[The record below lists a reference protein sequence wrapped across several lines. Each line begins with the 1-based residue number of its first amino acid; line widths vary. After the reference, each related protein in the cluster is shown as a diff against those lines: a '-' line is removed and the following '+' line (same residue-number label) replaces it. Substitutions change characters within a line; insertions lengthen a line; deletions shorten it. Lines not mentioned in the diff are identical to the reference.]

1 MANVEQFVR
10 TLRNRLRSGAT
21 LRRLAQKATTYADA
35 QTFAKKAGEEL
46 FATLNRMGDISQI
59 PQDEL
64 SEILTAMLR
73 ETHSEVSRVC
83 RRVQANI
90 NEIAGLD
97 GLGVLEPEFS
107 QERAGGIATAITD
120 SAQDV
125 APEYIRNLIVNNSVS
140 NVDESIRRNS
150 SAHESMGLKVHIVR
164 KYDHVGLHGGKEDC
178 QWCLDREGEW
188 TDYAEALADGA
199 FERHPGCGCL
209 ITYEVGKTR
218 TWQNRA
224 GGWHNL

>member
-1 MANVEQFVR
+1 MADVEQFVR

-21 LRRLAQKATTYADA
+21 LRRLAQKAATYADA
-35 QTFAKKAGEEL
+35 QAFAKAAGEEL
-46 FATLNRMGDISQI
+46 FATLNRMGDLSQV

-73 ETHSEVSRVC
+73 ETHLEVSRVC

-97 GLGVLEPEFS
+97 GLGVLEPEFN
-107 QERAGGIATAITD
+107 QERAGSIATAVTD

-125 APEYIRNLIVNNSVS
+125 APEYIRNLIVNNTVS

-164 KYDHVGLHGGKEDC
+164 KYDHVGLHDGKEDC

-218 TWQNRA
+218 TWANRA
-224 GGWHNL
+224 GEWHNL